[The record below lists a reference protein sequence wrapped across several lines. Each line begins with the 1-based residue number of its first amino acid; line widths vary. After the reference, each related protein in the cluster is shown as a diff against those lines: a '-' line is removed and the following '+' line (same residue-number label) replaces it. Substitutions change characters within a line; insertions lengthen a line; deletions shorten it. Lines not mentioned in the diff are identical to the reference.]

1 MRSPGRAQW
10 LVRRAPAQSGLLRCA
25 RARVLATSGDRAAA
39 RRLLADVE
47 KRFGAEPIPPGF
59 MADAHLALG
68 DKDRAFEWLDR
79 AVRQNDGGVILVK
92 VDPMLRGL
100 HGDPRYAAILRRINL
115 PVD

>member
-1 MRSPGRAQW
+1 MGRETEAQQALAA
-10 LVRRAPAQSGLLRCA
+10 LVS
-25 RARVLATSGDRAAA
+25 
-39 RRLLADVE
+39 
-47 KRFGAEPIPPGF
+47 RFGHSGAYQVAQVYSWF
-59 MADAHLALG
+59 G

-79 AVRQNDGGVILVK
+79 AMRQNDGGLILIK